1 MRPRIGFAFGFAVA
15 AAAFAFAGSAS
26 AADVTKAVADG
37 VTMTTRAV
45 ATPNVARVLVVDLG
59 APGVHLGS
67 TKTNER
73 KSTTSSYAKLVGAAG
88 AVNGDFFSYATYSTS
103 GLAAGG
109 GGQWAGTKDN
119 SSNGTLAFD
128 GAKRVELTDA
138 SKTVTFDPTWMKG
151 VVSGHPQLVNG
162 GTALA
167 SNPTGAA
174 CTTRNPRTAVGIT
187 ADKKKLIVA
196 VVDGRSSISAG
207 MTCTELAA
215 LMKSFGADD
224 AFNLDGG
231 GSSTMY
237 LRGTGVVNKPSDGTE
252 RVVGNHL
259 AIFAPKLG
267 SVGTVKGIVHVDG
280 DKTKLL
286 TSASVTLQGA
296 GTDVTDAMGRYE
308 LDTVPGKLSVTAKK
322 PGYAK
327 KTVPVDVAAGADVSL
342 DIGLVADPN
351 ADFDGDKIVDSKDNC
366 PEVANPDQADLD
378 QDGKGDV
385 CDSDDDNDGL
395 ADEDDPETKYTP
407 PPSGSTTDT
416 SATEPSSAANES
428 NAGPSGSSGDSD
440 AEAESGCTITRGR
453 AAPPAIPSVMVLAS
467 LGFVALRIRK
477 IRASAVTTRSERSAG
492 ARPSSR

>member
-1 MRPRIGFAFGFAVA
+1 MRRSIGLAVA
-15 AAAFAFAGSAS
+15 MTAMTMAVADTAS

-37 VTMTTRAV
+37 ITMTTRTV

-59 APGVHLGS
+59 TPGVHLGS
-67 TKTNER
+67 TKTAER
-73 KSTTSSYAKLVGAAG
+73 KRTTSSYAKLVGAAA

-109 GGQWAGTKDN
+109 GAQWVGTKDN
-119 SSNGTLAFD
+119 TFNGTIAFD
-128 GAKRVELTDA
+128 DAKRVELSDA
-138 SKTVTFDPTWMKG
+138 SKTVTFDATWMKG
-151 VVSGHPQLVNG
+151 VVSGHPQLVNA

-167 SNPTGAA
+167 TNPAGAA
-174 CTTRNPRTAVGIT
+174 CTTRNPRSAVGMT

-259 AIFAPKLG
+259 AIYAPKLG
-267 SVGTVKGIVHVDG
+267 SIGTVKGIVHVDG

-286 TSASVTLQGA
+286 EGASVTLQGA
-296 GTDVTDAMGRYE
+296 GTDMTDATGTYE
-308 LDTVPGKLSVTAKK
+308 LDTVPGKLSLTAKK

-327 KTVPVDVAAGADVSL
+327 KTLPVDVAAGADVKL

-351 ADFDGDKIVDSKDNC
+351 ADFDDDKIVDSKDNC

-385 CDSDDDNDGL
+385 CDADDDNDGL

-407 PPSGSTTDT
+407 PPATPSDPTTNT
-416 SATEPSSAANES
+416 SATDPASAANG
-428 NAGPSGSSGDSD
+428 APGSLDPVADGDS
-440 AEAESGCTITRGR
+440 GCAVTRGR
-453 AAPPAIPSVMVLAS
+453 PALPAIPTALVIAS
-467 LGFVALRIRK
+467 MAAVAVRVRGRMRTRIK
-477 IRASAVTTRSERSAG
+477 ASEGTPRDR
-492 ARPSSR
+492 